1 MQIQS
6 ALDAEIAGMGSYV
19 PEERLTN
26 EDLEQMVETSDEW
39 ISKRTGI
46 KERRVRDEDEATSDL
61 AVNASREALADAG
74 LEPSELDAIIV
85 ATCTPDH
92 LFPAT
97 ACLLQSALG
106 AEHAMAFDLE
116 AACSGFVY
124 AFAQA
129 AMMTNSGAADNVLF
143 VGSESLTAFTDYDD
157 RGSCILFGDGA
168 GAAVLRPSTRDGSE
182 VLHAELGADGSD
194 PSLLRIMA
202 GGSRKPASH
211 DTVDAGEHY
220 MELKGREVFRQAVN
234 KLGELMRNTAEATGV
249 ELDDVNLIV
258 PHQSNLR
265 IIQSA
270 CERVDISPDKAYM
283 NIDRYGNTSSASIP
297 LALDEARRN
306 GEVDR
311 GDLVLLLAFGAGLTW
326 ASLLF
331 RY

>member
-19 PEERLTN
+19 PEKRLTN
-26 EDLEQMVETSDEW
+26 EDLEGMVETSDEW

-46 KERRVRDEDEATSDL
+46 KERRVKADDEATSDL
-61 AVNASREALADAG
+61 AINASREALEDAG
-74 LEPSELDAIIV
+74 VAASELDAIIV

-97 ACLLQSALG
+97 ACLLQNALG
-106 AEHAMAFDLE
+106 AENAMAYDLE

-129 AMMTNSGAADNVLF
+129 AMMTNSGAVDNVLF

-168 GAAVLRPSTRDGSE
+168 GAAVLQPGTRDGSG
-182 VLHAELGADGSD
+182 VLHAELGADGSN

-202 GGSRKPASH
+202 GGSRRPASH
-211 DTVDAGEHY
+211 ETVDEGEHY
-220 MELKGREVFRQAVN
+220 MELKGREVFRLAVS
-234 KLGELMRNTAEATGV
+234 KLGELMQNTAEAADID
-249 ELDDVNLIV
+249 LDDVGIIV

-265 IIQSA
+265 IIQAA
-270 CERVDISPDKAYM
+270 CERVDVPTEKAYM

-306 GEVDR
+306 GEVER